1 MNQQETAEA
10 QAAQK
15 PVDLVEL
22 IHAPEWKSMLLDLI
36 RTEQMD
42 PWDIDICALADKYLQ
57 KISTLSKLDLRF
69 PANAILASA
78 ILLKLKAR
86 VLKLSSIEEE
96 EDELRE
102 LTPEEKLMQR
112 FIPELRTPRRMR
124 EGKISLEELVETI
137 DAMLSKSKKTKSLFA
152 KEIRPVE
159 FAINY
164 SDEETMAEKI
174 DATYALIKD
183 LADSQ
188 GLVLF
193 SRLVSG
199 KDAIGIIETFIP
211 CLFLTNKNKI
221 NIWQEQFWQEIFIA
235 LNDADK
241 IGGNKDAEKTS

>member
-1 MNQQETAEA
+1 MQENMDLQETAEA
-10 QAAQK
+10 QIEQK

-36 RTEQMD
+36 RTEQMA

-86 VLKLSSIEEE
+86 VLRLSSIEEE
-96 EDELRE
+96 IEEKELS
-102 LTPEEKLMQR
+102 PEEKLMQR

-152 KEIRPVE
+152 KEIRPVD

-164 SDEETMAEKI
+164 GNEETMAEKI
-174 DATYALIKD
+174 ESTYALIKD
-183 LADSQ
+183 MADSQ

-221 NIWQEQFWQEIFIA
+221 NMWQEAFWAEIFIA
-235 LNDADK
+235 LTK
-241 IGGNKDAEKTS
+241 

>member
-1 MNQQETAEA
+1 MNPQETAEA

-57 KISTLSKLDLRF
+57 KISALDKLDLRF

-96 EDELRE
+96 DETRE

-152 KEIRPVE
+152 KELKPVE

-211 CLFLTNKNKI
+211 CLFLMNKNKI
-221 NIWQEQFWQEIFIA
+221 NMWQEAFWAEIFIS
-235 LNDADK
+235 LTETLLISK
-241 IGGNKDAEKTS
+241 